1 MNREGSGWYAN
12 SSILTP
18 TSARRRERESNSGAG
33 PQSSDFD
40 LDGFKRNLMEKF
52 IEDTTAITQEQED
65 HKR

>member
-1 MNREGSGWYAN
+1 
-12 SSILTP
+12 LTP